1 MSAHWI
7 DVAVERIKAER
18 IAHRSYTRAV
28 HDVFSALA
36 VAQPGELVVV
46 VGPSRVGKS
55 RAIAEAVK
63 LAVGECK
70 PDDSVRPYVR
80 INEDGYSRYTPFG
93 ILFDKTWVF
102 AQGGRPVIY
111 QPEAEYD
118 LLPEALRWR
127 HMRYE
132 IGGAER
138 VDFTWEREW
147 RLHVDELHFDPSNA
161 VVIVPN
167 AEWEQRLRIAFDD
180 QQDWQVAAYTQ
191 ILDETIAEAYREDYP
206 WRVACLG
213 KPTPPAQ

>member
-1 MSAHWI
+1 MARADIADHLVHFMTGPRWVDAFGTMQRI
-7 DVAVERIKAER
+7 LHERQLRGSGR
-18 IAHRSYTRAV
+18 INRDRYRCV
-28 HDVFSALA
+28 CFSEAPLPM
-36 VAQPGELVVV
+36 VPG
-46 VGPSRVGKS
+46 GPV
-55 RAIAEAVK
+55 
-63 LAVGECK
+63 
-70 PDDSVRPYVR
+70 
-80 INEDGYSRYTPFG
+80 NEDGYSRYTPFG

-167 AEWEQRLRIAFDD
+167 AEWEQRLRVAFDD
-180 QQDWQVAAYTQ
+180 QQNWQVAAYTQ
-191 ILDETIAEAYREDYP
+191 ILDETIAEAYREDFP
-206 WRVACLG
+206 WRVARLG